1 MKLVGGKLC
10 SLALD
15 ESVCTGMIDHFL
27 VSNFKWYLDVLCN
40 DFDAKACIACI
51 FYSFLAGAWIHSWS
65 WRNEWSTFLCIMFR
79 RKVRSLGG
87 FVWLGSR
94 FSWYSSKT
102 AICATNST
110 NGKYDKTW
118 SDWGCKLLFFVFYI
132 LNCHIRSFQENSP
145 TTKVLHL
152 SDVHLDLSYQIGTT
166 TDCGLPMCC
175 MNSTEMADD
184 ASKAAGYWGAYYC
197 DSPVW
202 MFENMLSQIQEQF
215 GDVSNLKL

>member
-1 MKLVGGKLC
+1 M
-10 SLALD
+10 
-15 ESVCTGMIDHFL
+15 VCI
-27 VSNFKWYLDVLCN
+27 VS
-40 DFDAKACIACI
+40 I
-51 FYSFLAGAWIHSWS
+51 FYSFLAGAWIHCWS

-79 RKVRSLGG
+79 RKMRSLGG
-87 FVWLGSR
+87 FVWLGGR
-94 FSWYSSKT
+94 FSWYSSKAPICT
-102 AICATNST
+102 AHST
-110 NGKYDKTW
+110 KGKYDTTW
-118 SDWGCKLLFFVFYI
+118 SEEAGLKIFFVLYI
-132 LNCHIRSFQENSP
+132 LNSYIRSFQENSP

-215 GDVSNLKL
+215 GDVSNFEL

>member
-1 MKLVGGKLC
+1 MNGAHFCALCLGGKC
-10 SLALD
+10 
-15 ESVCTGMIDHFL
+15 
-27 VSNFKWYLDVLCN
+27 
-40 DFDAKACIACI
+40 
-51 FYSFLAGAWIHSWS
+51 GAWEDLYGW
-65 WRNEWSTFLCIMFR
+65 EVDFPDTVPKPPFVPPTPP
-79 RKVRSLGG
+79 KVNMIQLG
-87 FVWLGSR
+87 L
-94 FSWYSSKT
+94 T
-102 AICATNST
+102 
-110 NGKYDKTW
+110 
-118 SDWGCKLLFFVFYI
+118 KLNDVFILFYTLYI
-132 LNCHIRSFQENSP
+132 LDSHIRSFQENSP

>member
-1 MKLVGGKLC
+1 MG
-10 SLALD
+10 
-15 ESVCTGMIDHFL
+15 I
-27 VSNFKWYLDVLCN
+27 
-40 DFDAKACIACI
+40 
-51 FYSFLAGAWIHSWS
+51 
-65 WRNEWSTFLCIMFR
+65 
-79 RKVRSLGG
+79 
-87 FVWLGSR
+87 
-94 FSWYSSKT
+94 
-102 AICATNST
+102 
-110 NGKYDKTW
+110 
-118 SDWGCKLLFFVFYI
+118 LFFVLYVFI
-132 LNCHIRSFQENSP
+132 SDISSFQENSP

-215 GDVSNLKL
+215 GDVSNLKS